1 MRLTEN
7 QLFEK
12 LKNTGGYNPRYVA
25 VNETEACKF
34 IDLTSDKQQVLI
46 RRQTSLQISRLD
58 DSTNEKTLRK
68 QKRMVPSGP
77 GTVLRGCWSA
87 GTFFGDSNFK
97 RTCTECSATTQLPAN
112 VFPPFI
118 NEVVCHES
126 DRLCSPSIGR
136 CFQRE
141 LKFNFLQSTGNF
153 VKNDALSASLGVDV
167 FVEEWKDFDQDVRS
181 CCDCRAF

>member
-1 MRLTEN
+1 M
-7 QLFEK
+7 EK
-12 LKNTGGYNPRYVA
+12 LKNMGGFNRRYMA
-25 VNETEACKF
+25 VNREQASAF
-34 IDLTSDKQQVLI
+34 IDLTTDIDVEPLSNLQNKS
-46 RRQTSLQISRLD
+46 RQSKT
-58 DSTNEKTLRK
+58 TKEKTLRR
-68 QKRMVPSGP
+68 QKRMVPSEP

-136 CFQRE
+136 CFQRV

-153 VKNDALSASLGVDV
+153 VRNDALSASLRDDV
-167 FVEEWKDFDQDVRS
+167 FEEEWKDFDQDVRS
-181 CCDCRAF
+181 CCNCRAF